1 MQCKSFY
8 NPFIHVSVPVP
19 EPSQLVLGNVKQT
32 VPLTIRCHW
41 GQVWR
46 PIHTDQK
53 RERKDQRQE
62 CIPVGCVP
70 PAHWSYLRISSYPT
84 HTPPP
89 PTPIPGATMHPPRSN
104 HASPPEQPC
113 TPPPRATTHAPPP
126 EQPRTP
132 PSVNRMTNRCKN
144 ITLPQTSFAGGKN
157 VRFRLVWME
166 LQTKDVGEGRF
177 RCVFLIYESL
187 PQKYLLLRFK
197 NNKWIV
203 LWSFLDVSCDK
214 ISSYFL
220 PSDATIIATAAT
232 GYYFCLSTSKIT
244 DSWQNIYFVLA
255 RGTIV

>member
-1 MQCKSFY
+1 MRTACSL
-8 NPFIHVSVPVP
+8 IVSPYFVV
-19 EPSQLVLGNVKQT
+19 SHAQ
-32 VPLTIRCHW
+32 
-41 GQVWR
+41 
-46 PIHTDQK
+46 
-53 RERKDQRQE
+53 
-62 CIPVGCVP
+62 
-70 PAHWSYLRISSYPT
+70 
-84 HTPPP
+84 PPP
-89 PTPIPGATMHPPRSN
+89 PPPHPSREQPCIPPRSN

-113 TPPPRATTHAPPP
+113 TPPPPEQPRTPPP

-166 LQTKDVGEGRF
+166 LQTKDVGEGRL